1 MSAMQ
6 NPFPCVLL
14 NKIPVGNSSYKSN
27 SYYRFKFLSVAC
39 VICSLFLLLLLL
51 VFLVSCTRR
60 NTRIQYRITKGAYA
74 HQFNSKYSL
83 SIDCPKGRI
92 RFHWIIM
99 RVVLV
104 IFELSLFL
112 KKNCTVDATFYS
124 VYDPI
129 RVTVNPIRERNDSKW
144 VTFSIQCHIRYLSL
158 LATSSSSNRSHTNII
173 YWMKPLIWMHK
184 FDRFFQPPQ
193 FYTLHLD
200 IEIHHQIKS
209 ITILYCT

>member
-112 KKNCTVDATFYS
+112 KKIAPLMQHFIACTTPFVLPLT
-124 VYDPI
+124 
-129 RVTVNPIRERNDSKW
+129 
-144 VTFSIQCHIRYLSL
+144 RYANVMILNESHFQFN
-158 LATSSSSNRSHTNII
+158 ATSDI
-173 YWMKPLIWMHK
+173 YH
-184 FDRFFQPPQ
+184 
-193 FYTLHLD
+193 Y
-200 IEIHHQIKS
+200 
-209 ITILYCT
+209 